1 MSLPRYQEVSE
12 VSIPIVEK
20 DGAKVRVVAGEFDEV
35 KGPVSEIAANPVYFD
50 VRLSP
55 ATQFIQPIPEGHTAL
70 AYVYNGRGTFGLD
83 KNNNGE
89 NIEAVHLVV
98 FNDGG
103 HLKVQAAPDASVRF
117 MLIAGAPF
125 EEPIVPYGPFVM
137 NTEAEIKQAL
147 ADLRNGTFV
156 K

>member
-1 MSLPRYQEVSE
+1 
-12 VSIPIVEK
+12 
-20 DGAKVRVVAGEFDEV
+20 
-35 KGPVSEIAANPVYFD
+35 
-50 VRLSP
+50 
-55 ATQFIQPIPEGHTAL
+55 L
-70 AYVYNGRGTFGLD
+70 AYVYHGRGTFGLD

-98 FNDGG
+98 FNDGDQ
-103 HLKVQAAPDASVRF
+103 LKVQAPPDASVQF